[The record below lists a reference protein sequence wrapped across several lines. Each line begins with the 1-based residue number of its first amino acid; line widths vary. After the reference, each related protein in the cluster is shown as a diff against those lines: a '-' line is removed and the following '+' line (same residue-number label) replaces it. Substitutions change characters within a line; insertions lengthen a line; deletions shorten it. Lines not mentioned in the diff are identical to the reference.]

1 MFICSS
7 CGARHVRW
15 AGKCDSCGEWNTLQ
29 KSEASTS
36 KKSKRTQSRAGVKP
50 VLFSEIK
57 NSDADRL
64 VTHIS
69 ELDQVL
75 GGGFVHGSITLLS
88 GDPGIGK
95 STLVLQ
101 LLHHVSKEHK
111 VLYISGEESA
121 HQVKGRASRLGIR
134 EKIPFISETS
144 VDSILFLIESEK
156 PDLVV
161 IDSIQTMFVD
171 EVTSSA
177 GSVAQVRESS
187 IRIINHAKK
196 TNTAVLLIGHV
207 TKGGTL
213 AGPRVLEHLV
223 DTVLYL
229 EGDRYHSLRML
240 RGVKNRFGST
250 NEAGV
255 FEMKD
260 SGLQEVANPSEL
272 FLEEREEQAPG
283 NAVAAILEGNRSFL
297 LEVQAL
303 VTRTHFG
310 YPKRTSSG
318 FDQRRLELLIAVL
331 TKRAHLKLDTQDVY
345 VNVVGGFKISEP
357 ASDLAVCLAI
367 ASSFLNTS
375 LGSSVLAVGEVG
387 LSGEVRGVSQLDKRL
402 AEGKKLGFDQFI
414 VSKHSKPSMKKG
426 VIKAGSVQEILKKM
440 F

>member
-1 MFICSS
+1 MFVCGS
-7 CGARHVRW
+7 CGAQHMRW
-15 AGKCDSCGEWNTLQ
+15 AGKCETCGEWNTLER
-29 KSEASTS
+29 SAVVSS
-36 KKSKRTQSRAGVKP
+36 KKSKKTIQRAGSKP
-50 VLFSEIK
+50 VLFSAVK
-57 NSDADRL
+57 DQSNNRL
-64 VTHIS
+64 ETKIS

-75 GGGFVHGSITLLS
+75 GGGFVRGSVTLLS

-101 LLHHVSKEHK
+101 FLNALSKKNK

-121 HQVKGRASRLGIR
+121 HQVKGRASRLGVSA
-134 EKIPFISETS
+134 EIPFLNETS
-144 VDSILFLIESEK
+144 VESILFTIDSEK

-161 IDSIQTMFVD
+161 IDSIQTMFVED
-171 EVTSSA
+171 VASSA
-177 GSVAQVRESS
+177 GSVSQVRESS
-187 IRIINHAKK
+187 SRIIDHAKK
-196 TNTAVLLIGHV
+196 TNTTIVLIGHV

-229 EGDRYHSLRML
+229 EGDRYHALRML

-255 FEMKD
+255 FEMQG
-260 SGLQEVANPSEL
+260 SGLQEVSNPSEL
-272 FLEEREEQAPG
+272 FLAERETASPG

-303 VTRTHFG
+303 VTSTHFG
-310 YPKRTSSG
+310 YPKRTSAG

-331 TKRAHLKLDTQDVY
+331 TKRAKLRLDSQDVY

-367 ASSFLNTS
+367 ASSYKNKS
-375 LGSSVLAVGEVG
+375 LGQKILPIGEVG
-387 LSGEVRGVSQLDKRL
+387 LSGEIRGVSQIEKRMH
-402 AEGKKLGFDQFI
+402 EGKKLGFDQFI
-414 VSKHSKPSMKKG
+414 VSKHAKPPFKKG
-426 VIKAGSVQEILKKM
+426 VMMLGSVQEAIREIL
-440 F
+440 